1 MPGPTHRDR
10 DPMARPWLRTTRRC
24 ARRLSR
30 SARQRPAVIRAC
42 ARALLMRRGMVAW
55 MRSVADGAGRAAIPR
70 PTRSAAALPALVHQ
84 PAIDILATM
93 VLASAREKAT

>member
-1 MPGPTHRDR
+1 
-10 DPMARPWLRTTRRC
+10 
-24 ARRLSR
+24 
-30 SARQRPAVIRAC
+30 
-42 ARALLMRRGMVAW
+42 MRRGMVAW
-55 MRSVADGAGRAAIPR
+55 MRSVAGRAAIPR

>member
-1 MPGPTHRDR
+1 MR
-10 DPMARPWLRTTRRC
+10 
-24 ARRLSR
+24 
-30 SARQRPAVIRAC
+30 

-55 MRSVADGAGRAAIPR
+55 MRSVAGRAAIPR